1 MTGIAALVADN
12 LDLWTSA
19 VERKSGAGRGSSKKV
34 SLYGI
39 DRLRTLIL
47 DLAVRGRLV
56 PQEERDEPA
65 EMLLKLIA
73 EGRLQ
78 LIKAGF
84 IRGSKTASVRA
95 DVTGPFAIPSSWVW
109 VRLDQL
115 GAIVGGGTPPAND
128 QTNFATPGQGIPWL
142 TPADL
147 SGYEG
152 KYIASG
158 QRDLTEKGAATS
170 SAKVMPA
177 GTVLFT
183 SRAPIGYVA
192 IAANPIATN
201 QGFKSVI
208 PAIDGLSQYIA
219 LTLTAFA
226 EEIDANAPGT
236 TFKEV
241 SGKIVEAIPFPL
253 PPLAEQQRIV
263 AKADELMALCDTI
276 ETQSALALEAHQTLV
291 ETLLATLVNSVDASD
306 LAANWVRLETHFDTL
321 FTTEASIDA
330 LKKAVLDLTIR
341 GKIARQ
347 DDRDEPARLML
358 QRLHAE
364 QGNGKRASKSAKTSA
379 GSVEPAFQLPS
390 TWEWSTLGDLS
401 VDMRYGTSK
410 KCERGSAGT
419 PVLRIPN
426 VSGGVVNLIDLKFGP
441 LDDRERGNLTLN
453 RGDLLIIR
461 SNGSLEIVGRFAVV
475 PQLEQQTAFAGY
487 LVRARVDQ
495 TCALP
500 QYIWYASNSKWMRD
514 NIEGPIR
521 HGVGLKNLNLTE
533 LSSLRIPLPPIAE
546 QQRIVANVDELMAL
560 CDALKGQ
567 LGAAATIQKHLADA
581 IVERAAA

>member
-19 VERKSGAGRGSSKKV
+19 VARKSGAGRGSSKKV

-47 DLAVRGRLV
+47 DLAVRGKLV
-56 PQEERDEPA
+56 PQEERDEPSD
-65 EMLLKLIA
+65 MLLKQIA

-84 IRGSKTASVRA
+84 IRGSKAASVRA
-95 DVTGPFAIPSSWVW
+95 NVTGPFAIPSSWVW

-128 QTNFATPGQGIPWL
+128 QTNFAAPGQGIPWL

-201 QGFKSVI
+201 QGFKSVV
-208 PAIDGLSQYIA
+208 PAIDGLSEYIA

-241 SGKIVEAIPFPL
+241 SGKIVETIPFPL

-263 AKADELMALCDTI
+263 AKVDELMALCDTL
-276 ETQSALALEAHQTLV
+276 ETQSALALEAHQALV
-291 ETLLATLVNSVDASD
+291 ETLLATLVNSADASD
-306 LAANWVRLETHFDTL
+306 LATNWARLQTHFDAL
-321 FTTEASIDA
+321 FITEASIDS
-330 LKKAVLDLTIR
+330 LKQAVLGLAVR
-341 GKIARQ
+341 GKLVEQHAA
-347 DDRDEPARLML
+347 DEPAIQKLEGQHVSPPFAIPANWQCVPLQAMGRQVGGGTPSKARPDFWDGPIPWVSPKDMKRDYLATAEMSVSEAALEGSAVKLIAAQSLMFVVRGMILAHSFPVAIAKAPVTINQDMKAIELDQPAMAEYLLRALKGLKPLML
-358 QRLHAE
+358 ARVERSSHGTCRLDAAAYGSFPIPVPPLAE
-364 QGNGKRASKSAKTSA
+364 Q
-379 GSVEPAFQLPS
+379 
-390 TWEWSTLGDLS
+390 
-401 VDMRYGTSK
+401 
-410 KCERGSAGT
+410 
-419 PVLRIPN
+419 
-426 VSGGVVNLIDLKFGP
+426 
-441 LDDRERGNLTLN
+441 
-453 RGDLLIIR
+453 
-461 SNGSLEIVGRFAVV
+461 
-475 PQLEQQTAFAGY
+475 
-487 LVRARVDQ
+487 
-495 TCALP
+495 
-500 QYIWYASNSKWMRD
+500 
-514 NIEGPIR
+514 
-521 HGVGLKNLNLTE
+521 H
-533 LSSLRIPLPPIAE
+533 
-546 QQRIVANVDELMAL
+546 RIVAKVEELMTL
-560 CDALKGQ
+560 CDALKAR
-567 LGAAATIQKHLADA
+567 LVDAAETQKHLADA
-581 IVERAAA
+581 VVERAAA